1 MNISIVIPAYNEGKY
16 IGNTLES
23 IKQLEKERDW
33 EIELIVVNGSSTDKT
48 AKIAESYGAKVINEP
63 RKGIGYARQQG
74 LIHATGEIVAFTDAD
89 TLVGPDWLIRH
100 IKILK
105 QPNVVLSFGSYRVT
119 DGYFPYYHY
128 TNYIQHYFI
137 ALLYY
142 LLRIPYAPGQ
152 NSAFWRKKALSIGG
166 YDEKIRMM
174 EDIDLAVRMKKT
186 GLVIYSPDLIV
197 YSSGR
202 RSGESWGMFWR
213 AGWANIQ
220 YFLLRQKKLSGFPH
234 FR

>member
-1 MNISIVIPAYNEGKY
+1 MTISIIIPAYNEEKFIGK
-16 IGNTLES
+16 TLKS
-23 IKQLEKERDW
+23 ITQLEKERDW

-48 AKIAESYGAKVINEP
+48 ADIALSYGAKVINEP
-63 RKGIGYARQQG
+63 RRGIGFARQQG
-74 LIHATGEIVAFTDAD
+74 LLHARGEIVAFTDAD
-89 TLVGPDWLIRH
+89 TLVRPDWLTRH
-100 IKILK
+100 VKLLK

-142 LLRIPYAPGQ
+142 LLKIPFAPGQ

-166 YDEKIRMM
+166 YDEKIKMM
-174 EDIDLAVRMKKT
+174 EDVDLAVRMKKI
-186 GLVIYSPDLIV
+186 GRVIYKFDLIV

-213 AGWANIQ
+213 AGLATFQ
-220 YFLLRQKKLSGFPH
+220 YFILRQKNLGSFPH